1 MGIKEIFENIG
12 KMREANI
19 EARRGYLQVQKAIR
33 DKKLEEEARPIADEY
48 SVDIDAAKVYVAKN
62 KKVEQRKAGFKRLI
76 ENMGEFSVPT
86 TNVSVSDELTLKP
99 KVKPVIE
106 PIKAYP
112 KPTMIMSTHH
122 LKAPEVKLP
131 RLELNLKKRKWE
143 KN

>member
-12 KMREANI
+12 KTRERNI
-19 EARRGYLQVQKAIR
+19 EARRDYLQVQKAIR

-48 SVDIDAAKVYVAKN
+48 GVDIDVAKGYIAKN
-62 KKVEQRKAGFKRLI
+62 KKVEQRKAGVKRLI
-76 ENMGEFSVPT
+76 ENMGKFSVPT
-86 TNVSVSDELTLKP
+86 TTVSDELTLKP

-112 KPTMIMSTHH
+112 KPTMTMS

-131 RLELNLKKRKWE
+131 RLELNLKKRK
-143 KN
+143 